1 MATVDVPSRVSSD
14 SRQQASAAREVIDV
28 DSFDDDEVTILDGPL
43 PYRHSTGSVPHITGA
58 RGPSGS
64 SSASAIFV
72 ESDDEVEVTRVENA
86 HARRRFLSPPPRPI
100 QPLYIPPVPPI
111 PRNLAGHSS
120 FPARLGRRE
129 GAPPPAI
136 RPIARPFPFEARL
149 GQPLA
154 RGHTPPVD
162 VPHPAPAARSHHQP
176 VMGLGG
182 ALIAFNRQNFIA
194 EVNRQRE
201 EAVQLEEMRLPERG
215 WRRLLPD
222 IVNNWWDGPEP
233 APQRR
238 LPGQAEI
245 YPGGLMLNEPI
256 NDLEDLEFIRDI
268 LDDDRFGVPR
278 GPLAVVERPREQH
291 YKPSYTHPDKPVPGF
306 TFDFAPSEVPSTS
319 ATSSSIIV
327 LNDDGEITE
336 GPSRTSANSSVVE
349 ASASLVCARCND
361 PLSLTAE
368 SAAPEEEIARR
379 RIWGLR
385 CGHMLDGKCV
395 QELMSPPAP
404 PPPPPP
410 PPPPADV
417 QEAMDDPKGKGKAR
431 DVSHAD
437 IAMDI
442 GEPDLPVSS
451 TGKRRGAGKEATTSR
466 KGKRKAA
473 EMLHPE
479 SDPPLAD
486 APGPVSAD
494 VPPEDNSIRSRLRP
508 RHPRQASHAVA
519 HEPIAESVPSP
530 LSPARLV
537 GASPRRRGRGSS
549 STTRVRGKGKGKAK
563 PTIEAVHQWTCPVAG
578 CGHVHASIR
587 VDGEW
592 KMNPQEGA
600 ISLFI

>member
-1 MATVDVPSRVSSD
+1 MATVDVPSR
-14 SRQQASAAREVIDV
+14 QASAAREVIDV
-28 DSFDDDEVTILDGPL
+28 DSFDEDEVTILDGPL

-86 HARRRFLSPPPRPI
+86 HGMDIHLACFILLQQLWSVARRRFLSPPPRPI

-162 VPHPAPAARSHHQP
+162 VPHPAPVARSHHQP

-201 EAVQLEEMRLPERG
+201 EAVQLEEMRFPERG

-385 CGHMLDGKCV
+385 SH
-395 QELMSPPAP
+395 EPTAP
-404 PPPPPP
+404 PPPLSSSS
-410 PPPPADV
+410 PADV

-437 IAMDI
+437 IAMDT

-494 VPPEDNSIRSRLRP
+494 VPPEDNSIRSRFAR
-508 RHPRQASHAVA
+508 RGTRTYCG
-519 HEPIAESVPSP
+519 SVPSP

-592 KMNPQEGA
+592 KMNPQEGS